1 MNVLS
6 VVQKICR
13 KSGFVFRD
21 MEQRNLPGGHS
32 SYREQ
37 LWNRSFLAALTSGG
51 DGWRSQAKV
60 HGHLR
65 SHGQQVVL
73 KSLLHQTLL
82 LFSQT
87 GHFPFWPF
95 ASTCLQLFS
104 QLLQGGS
111 SGQTCNLLLTKSQRH
126 GGSCCHNGG
135 RQILWN
141 KDKWTCLHFRH
152 RTTTICCG
160 AQILI
165 SCFVVCWLTTMHI
178 PTKDLMTYE
187 HMNSRTLHIFALPSA
202 FPLTSCREPPIPQG

>member
-1 MNVLS
+1 MQHPWMCSVLFRKYAGSLVLS
-6 VVQKICR
+6 SETV
-13 KSGFVFRD
+13 
-21 MEQRNLPGGHS
+21 EQRNLPGGHS

-37 LWNRSFLAALTSGG
+37 LWNSNFLAALTSGG
-51 DGWRSQAKV
+51 DGWCSQAQV

-87 GHFPFWPF
+87 GHFPFWTF
-95 ASTCLQLFS
+95 TSTCLQLFS
-104 QLLQGGS
+104 QLLQGGG

-141 KDKWTCLHFRH
+141 RQVDMSSFQTNTEQPQTAVERRSWFPVL
-152 RTTTICCG
+152 
-160 AQILI
+160 L
-165 SCFVVCWLTTMHI
+165 FV
-178 PTKDLMTYE
+178 D
-187 HMNSRTLHIFALPSA
+187 
-202 FPLTSCREPPIPQG
+202 